1 MPPPGIPNHNLT
13 TPAQR
18 LAYRKVQAE
27 LQARYGEIKP
37 QPEMR
42 REVAVII
49 QSPSPKPKPKPK
61 PEIVPTIVVSDWTI
75 DAQGCLTRIIG
86 E

>member
-1 MPPPGIPNHNLT
+1 MPPPGISNHNLA

-27 LQARYGEIKP
+27 LQARRLCDPRPNSPIA
-37 QPEMR
+37 R
-42 REVAVII
+42 ILARLNEVTPR
-49 QSPSPKPKPKPK
+49 SP
-61 PEIVPTIVVSDWTI
+61 WTI
-75 DAQGCLTRIIG
+75 DAQGCLTRTIG